1 MNVKPSLTVL
11 NRFSDVSLTRL
22 HDAVKRVTSN
32 DLLFPRLTW
41 PSRTGSSM

>member
-11 NRFSDVSLTRL
+11 NRFSVSLTRL